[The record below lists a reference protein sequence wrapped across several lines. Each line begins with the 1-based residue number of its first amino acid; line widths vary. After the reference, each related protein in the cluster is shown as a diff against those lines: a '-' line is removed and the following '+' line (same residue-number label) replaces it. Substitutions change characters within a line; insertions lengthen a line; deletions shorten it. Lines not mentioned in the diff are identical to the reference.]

1 MSATA
6 SATTETPLR
15 FTMDRLNG
23 EPEDLAE
30 YRGKVVLVVNTA
42 SECGFTPQ
50 FEQLQELYEDLSDEG
65 FVILGFPAD
74 DVANQ
79 EPREDEAIAQFC
91 RANFGVT
98 FPMFS
103 KINVVGDEAAPLF
116 KELGAPDWNFNKYLL
131 GRDGLLIRHWGALT
145 APDDPELVGAIR
157 AAL

>member
-1 MSATA
+1 MQ
-6 SATTETPLR
+6 
-15 FTMDRLNG
+15 D
-23 EPEDLAE
+23 
-30 YRGKVVLVVNTA
+30 
-42 SECGFTPQ
+42 
-50 FEQLQELYEDLSDEG
+50 LYEDLGDEG

-116 KELGAPDWNFNKYLL
+116 KELGPPDWNFNKYLL
-131 GRDGLLIRHWGALT
+131 GQGRPADRAVGRAHRARRPGAGRGDPRRALT
-145 APDDPELVGAIR
+145 GESRERRP
-157 AAL
+157 